1 MRRLTLFIA
10 AALAAIVLTAC
21 GSDGSNGDLS
31 TGAADHNAADVT
43 FAQNMIPHHRQ
54 AVDMA
59 DLAET
64 RASHPEVKTLA
75 RQIRAAQAPEIAT
88 MVGWLN
94 TWKQP
99 TVPPAGDNG
108 SGHGLGDHGS
118 TTMMPTGSMTGMM
131 QGGTMAG
138 MMSDD
143 DMARL
148 KMATGPAFDKM
159 FLAMMIAHHRG
170 AITMAT
176 TEIRDGL
183 YTPAKRLAESIQ
195 NTQNT
200 QIITM
205 QTLLTKV

>member
-1 MRRLTLFIA
+1 MRRLTLLIA

-21 GSDGSNGDLS
+21 GNDGSNGSTS

-54 AVDMA
+54 AIDMA

-94 TWKQP
+94 AWKQP
-99 TVPPAGDNG
+99 TVPPGGDSG
-108 SGHGLGDHGS
+108 SGHGMGDHGS
-118 TTMMPTGSMTGMM
+118 TTMMPGGTMTGMM
-131 QGGTMAG
+131 PGGPMAG

-148 KMATGPAFDKM
+148 KMGTGPAFDKM
-159 FLAMMIAHHRG
+159 FLTMMIAHHRG
-170 AITMAT
+170 AITMAK
-176 TEIRDGL
+176 TETRDGL
-183 YTPAKRLAESIQ
+183 YTPAKRLAENIQ

-200 QIITM
+200 QITTM

>member
-1 MRRLTLFIA
+1 MRRLTLLIA

-21 GSDGSNGDLS
+21 GSDGSNGS
-31 TGAADHNAADVT
+31 MNTGAADHNAADVT
-43 FAQNMIPHHRQ
+43 FTQNMIPHHRQ
-54 AVDMA
+54 AIDMA

-64 RASHPEVKTLA
+64 RARHPEVKTLA

-99 TVPPAGDNG
+99 TALPADDSG
-108 SGHGLGDHGS
+108 SGHGMGDHSS
-118 TTMMPTGSMTGMM
+118 TAMTGMM
-131 QGGTMAG
+131 PGETMAG

-159 FLAMMIAHHRG
+159 FLTMMIAHHRG
-170 AITMAT
+170 AITMAK
-176 TEIRDGL
+176 TETRDGL
-183 YTPAKRLAESIQ
+183 YTPAKRLAENIQ

-200 QIITM
+200 QITTM